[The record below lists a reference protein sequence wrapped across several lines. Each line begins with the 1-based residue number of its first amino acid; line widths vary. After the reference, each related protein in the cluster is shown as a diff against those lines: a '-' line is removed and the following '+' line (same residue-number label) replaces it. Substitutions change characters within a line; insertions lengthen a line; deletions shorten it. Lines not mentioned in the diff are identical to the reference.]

1 MRLKRSLIG
10 AAGALVLALAPG
22 GAAAAT
28 PPKPPPPPPAE
39 AVRLINDA
47 ALTVWARRQVN
58 ADKDLQA
65 LNLGVRVTKGVAV
78 VWGPMPDS
86 DVPRRVQSELLKV
99 EGITEVRCHLY
110 ADSPRTK
117 ASTQALVA
125 GPPPRPVCVV
135 QTAKPLGP
143 VDRFP
148 TLTRKEVPP
157 KATDRNAKRT
167 EGGLVSRPAVTT
179 PAPPATARDTA
190 DGALREAIAKVQQSQ
205 PAFRDAQ
212 VTLSGGKVLVKPAPG
227 EAASATEL
235 AEKLRDVPNIGP
247 VVLLSE

>member
-1 MRLKRSLIG
+1 MRLKRSVIG
-10 AAGALVLALAPG
+10 AAGALVLALAAG

-28 PPKPPPPPPAE
+28 PPKPPPPPE
-39 AVRLINDA
+39 AIRLINDA
-47 ALTVWARRQVN
+47 ALTVRARRQVN
-58 ADKDLQA
+58 ADKELQS
-65 LNLGVRVTKGVAV
+65 LNLGVRVTKGVAH
-78 VWGPMPDS
+78 VWGPMPDG
-86 DVPRRVQSELLKV
+86 DVPRRVQAKLLQL
-99 EGITEVRCHLY
+99 EGITEVQCRLY

-117 ASTQALVA
+117 AATQALAA
-125 GPPPRPVCVV
+125 GPPSRPVCVV

-143 VDRFP
+143 PDRFP
-148 TLTRKEVPP
+148 TLTRKEVSP
-157 KATDRNAKRT
+157 KPTERSARRT

-179 PAPPATARDTA
+179 PAAPATARDA
-190 DGALREAIAKVQQSQ
+190 AGGALREAILKVQQSQ